1 MLESYVQQE
10 SMLESRKEKKAQAIS
25 LTVKVQIANCCILNQ
40 RISTKTILR
49 LKGSGKKK
57 DFLKKKEKQGK
68 RRGVNRTLDA
78 DD

>member
-57 DFLKKKEKQGK
+57 LKRFFKEERKIGQK
-68 RRGVNRTLDA
+68 ARC
-78 DD
+78 